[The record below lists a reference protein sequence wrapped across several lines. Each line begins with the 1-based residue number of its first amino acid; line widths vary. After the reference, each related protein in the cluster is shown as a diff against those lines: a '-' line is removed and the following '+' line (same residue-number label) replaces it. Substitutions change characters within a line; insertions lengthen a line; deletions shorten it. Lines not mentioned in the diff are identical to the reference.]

1 MAAAR
6 RHLSAVSA
14 THLLAL
20 GLVLVCCAFAGLAPF
35 AFADTPPG
43 TSTDQAT
50 VSDPT
55 TDVAPL
61 PDPAP
66 PKTTSSPTPP
76 KRTVPVSK
84 GAAPRH
90 VVTSPLRPSGSA
102 ARTEP
107 TRTVVQPSFVPVVPV
122 TATRPAV
129 ATTPHPIRKT
139 AAPKAQAKHHPASSP
154 ALEQLP
160 QSPAV
165 EQPATVGSP
174 APSIVVSQATHP
186 QSSSQPKASQAGTS
200 TTARDFVVILDA
212 VAALLLATALIP
224 RAVLQRRVVGN
235 RTARLRPSLA
245 AAGISLFSASLILF
259 ILNLSGP
266 VP

>member
-14 THLLAL
+14 THLLAF
-20 GLVLVCCAFAGLAPF
+20 GLILVWGAFTGLAPL
-35 AFADTPPG
+35 ASADTPPG
-43 TSTDQAT
+43 TSTDQVT

-55 TDVAPL
+55 TDVTPL

-66 PKTTSSPTPP
+66 PKNTSPPTP

-84 GAAPRH
+84 GAAPSH
-90 VVTSPLRPSGSA
+90 VGTSPLRSSGSA

-107 TRTVVQPSFVPVVPV
+107 TRTVVQPSFVPVVPAP
-122 TATRPAV
+122 ATRPAV
-129 ATTPHPIRKT
+129 ATTPHPIRK
-139 AAPKAQAKHHPASSP
+139 AVAPKAQAKHHPASSP
-154 ALEQLP
+154 ALERPP

-165 EQPATVGSP
+165 QQPATVGSP
-174 APSIVVSQATHP
+174 SPSVVVSRTTQPH
-186 QSSSQPKASQAGTS
+186 SSSQHKASQAGTS
-200 TTARDFVVILDA
+200 TMARDFVVILDA
-212 VAALLLATALIP
+212 VAVLLLATALIP
-224 RAVLQRRVVGN
+224 RAVLQRRVFVN
-235 RTARLRPSLA
+235 RAARLRPSLA
-245 AAGISLFSASLILF
+245 AAGISLLSASLILF